1 MLAKSID
8 ELKEDGSVVL
18 TGTDIKSAK
27 SGSYQNSTTGANENV
42 VQLSMTKEGTEKF
55 AEATKAAKEAEETIA
70 IYYDGELISV
80 PKVNAEITDGQPIIE
95 GSMEYEE
102 AEQLLRSVSVA

>member
-1 MLAKSID
+1 MD

-27 SGSYQNSTTGANENV
+27 SGSYQNSTTGANKNV

-55 AEATKAAKEAEETIA
+55 AEATKAIRGLKKVTALNLSRMKKTKITQRNFLFSKREWIKSDVQG
-70 IYYDGELISV
+70 YDDTGKSDHIRRG
-80 PKVNAEITDGQPIIE
+80 A
-95 GSMEYEE
+95 
-102 AEQLLRSVSVA
+102 